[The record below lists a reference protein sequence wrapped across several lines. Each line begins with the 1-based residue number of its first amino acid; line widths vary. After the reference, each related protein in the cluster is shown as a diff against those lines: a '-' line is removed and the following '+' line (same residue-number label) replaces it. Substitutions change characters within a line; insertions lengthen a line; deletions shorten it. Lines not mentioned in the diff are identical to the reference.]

1 MKKILTFILAII
13 FAMNIFIVPI
23 SAQTQNQNTSTNQEV
38 INEDENNTINQE
50 VQTTTKEDEKKEDS
64 DTNKETEKQSNQET
78 ENSEKTQNQNDSA
91 SSQNNLTEEKD
102 ITNDDPQQF
111 RANGDIP
118 DEFYSTGPMA
128 RSANSGFNL
137 KSPYDNKTYTHNSKF
152 KDYNVTYGIDVSY
165 WNGTIN
171 WQKVK
176 NDGIKYA
183 FIRVGYRGYG
193 KAGTIDNDS
202 TFKRNIT
209 EAKKYGIKVGVYFFS
224 QAITTAEARQE
235 ANYTLNKIKGYSIDM
250 PVVIDYEYAGGSD
263 GRLTNANLSK
273 TAATNIVMEFCKTVK
288 NAGYTPMVYA
298 NYSMLNNDLNKST
311 IDSTYKVWLA
321 HYTNSTSYSGKY
333 EFWQHTSS
341 GNVDGISGRVDINVW
356 YTPKESKPTINTPTL
371 SFNGSNENTIWLKW
385 NKIDNATGYVLYRYN
400 TITKKYDEIKEITS
414 GDTTTFADRSKASAT
429 TYHYKIKSFYTEK
442 SGKKIYSNLSN
453 IFSATTLPRQVT
465 GLNTTKTAT
474 GKINLTWNKTLGAHG
489 YKIFKYNDKTKTYE
503 YLANVNATKYQD
515 TNVSKNN
522 TYYYKV
528 AAYKTLNGKNYHG
541 LTSPPAVST
550 ISSPK
555 LSFNGSNENTIWLKW
570 NKIDNAT
577 GYILYRYNTITK
589 KYDTVK
595 EITSGDTTTFADR
608 SRATATTYHY
618 AIKSFYTDKEGTI
631 IYSNL
636 SNVFSATTLPR
647 QVTDLKA
654 TTTDTDKITLTWNKT
669 LGAHG
674 YKIFKYND
682 KTKTYEYLTNVKE
695 TTYQDINVSKNN
707 TYYYKIA
714 AYKTLD
720 GKNYHG
726 LTSQILKVQH

>member
-50 VQTTTKEDEKKEDS
+50 VQTTTKEDEKKEES

-78 ENSEKTQNQNDSA
+78 ENSEKTQNQNESA

-111 RANGDIP
+111 RANGDIS
-118 DEFYSTGPMA
+118 DEFYSTGPKA

-356 YTPKESKPTINTPTL
+356 YTPKESKPTPPTPTISTPKL
-371 SFNGSNENTIWLKW
+371 IFHSCTENSIKLKW
-385 NKIDNATGYVLYRYN
+385 NKIENADGYRIYRYN
-400 TITKKYDEIKEITS
+400 TKTKKYDTIKDITS
-414 GDTTTFADRSKASAT
+414 GNTIYFIDTNKTISTRYTYKIRSFYVNDAGSRVYSKESAATYATTSPKQITGLKVTTT
-429 TYHYKIKSFYTEK
+429 YT
-442 SGKKIYSNLSN
+442 N
-453 IFSATTLPRQVT
+453 
-465 GLNTTKTAT
+465 
-474 GKINLTWNKTLGAHG
+474 KINLTWTKLSGITG
-489 YKIFKYNDKTKTYE
+489 YKVYKYNPKTKSYS
-503 YLANVNATKYQD
+503 YYATVKGNTYQD
-515 TNVSKNN
+515 TKVSKNN

-528 AAYKTLNGKNYHG
+528 RAYIVLNGRHYYGNYSSA
-541 LTSPPAVST
+541 LTAKAVNKT
-550 ISSPK
+550 YISMTRKTARVTAS
-555 LSFNGSNENTIWLKW
+555 LLNVRSDAG
-570 NKIDNAT
+570 
-577 GYILYRYNTITK
+577 
-589 KYDTVK
+589 
-595 EITSGDTTTFADR
+595 TSYKRIA
-608 SRATATTYHY
+608 
-618 AIKSFYTDKEGTI
+618 
-631 IYSNL
+631 
-636 SNVFSATTLPR
+636 
-647 QVTDLKA
+647 
-654 TTTDTDKITLTWNKT
+654 TLTKNAKVTAYGYKNDKYKKRWYKVTFTKGNKT
-669 LGAHG
+669 YYG
-674 YKIFKYND
+674 YVHSSYIKF
-682 KTKTYEYLTNVKE
+682 
-695 TTYQDINVSKNN
+695 
-707 TYYYKIA
+707 
-714 AYKTLD
+714 
-720 GKNYHG
+720 
-726 LTSQILKVQH
+726 

>member
-1 MKKILTFILAII
+1 MKKFLTFILAII

-23 SAQTQNQNTSTNQEV
+23 SAQTQNQNTSTNQEE

-50 VQTTTKEDEKKEDS
+50 VQTTTKEDEKKEGS

-78 ENSEKTQNQNDSA
+78 ENSQKTQNQNDSV

-111 RANGDIP
+111 RANGDIS

-128 RSANSGFNL
+128 RSTNSGFNL

-193 KAGTIDNDS
+193 KMGTIDNDS

-235 ANYTLNKIKGYSIDM
+235 ANYTLKQIKGYGLDM

-298 NYSMLNNDLNKST
+298 NYSMLNYDLNKST

-321 HYTNSTSYSGKY
+321 HYTSSTSYSGKY

-341 GNVDGISGRVDINVW
+341 GSVDGISGRVDINVW
-356 YTPKESKPTINTPTL
+356 YTPKSSEPSISTPKLTFYSSSDNAIKL
-371 SFNGSNENTIWLKW
+371 TW
-385 NKIDNATGYVLYRYN
+385 NKISNATGYRIYRYN
-400 TITKKYDEIKEITS
+400 SKTKKYDVLKDITS
-414 GDTTTFADRSKASAT
+414 GSTTNYTDSKRSSAT
-429 TYHYKIKSFYTEK
+429 TYIYKIRSFYTDK
-442 SGKKIYSNLSN
+442 SGSRIYSSAS
-453 IFSATTLPRQVT
+453 SATYATTDPKKVSGLKVT
-465 GLNTTKTAT
+465 TTYTN
-474 GKINLTWNKTLGAHG
+474 KINLTWSKVYGASG
-489 YKIFKYNDKTKTYE
+489 YRIYKYNSKSKTYV
-503 YLANVNATKYQD
+503 YLATVKGNTYQD
-515 TNVSKNN
+515 KKVSKNK

-528 AAYKTLNGKNYHG
+528 RAYRTLSGKNYYG
-541 LTSPPAVST
+541 SYSSSLKAKAVLKTYLSMTKKTAKVKALVLNVRSNAGTSSKRIT
-550 ISSPK
+550 
-555 LSFNGSNENTIWLKW
+555 
-570 NKIDNAT
+570 
-577 GYILYRYNTITK
+577 TITYNK
-589 KYDTVK
+589 KV
-595 EITSGDTTTFADR
+595 
-608 SRATATTYHY
+608 TAYGY
-618 AIKSFYTDKEGTI
+618 KNDSKGKRWY
-631 IYSNL
+631 
-636 SNVFSATTLPR
+636 
-647 QVTDLKA
+647 
-654 TTTDTDKITLTWNKT
+654 KIT
-669 LGAHG
+669 
-674 YKIFKYND
+674 FK
-682 KTKTYEYLTNVKE
+682 KGKKTYYGYVHSKYLKF
-695 TTYQDINVSKNN
+695 
-707 TYYYKIA
+707 
-714 AYKTLD
+714 
-720 GKNYHG
+720 
-726 LTSQILKVQH
+726 

>member
-50 VQTTTKEDEKKEDS
+50 VQTTTKEDEKKEGS

-78 ENSEKTQNQNDSA
+78 ENSQKTQNQNDA
-91 SSQNNLTEEKD
+91 VSSQNNLTEEKD

-111 RANGDIP
+111 RANGDIS

-152 KDYNVTYGIDVSY
+152 KDYNVTYCIDVSY

-224 QAITTAEARQE
+224 QAITTAEAREE

-333 EFWQHTSS
+333 EFWQHTSDGS
-341 GNVDGISGRVDINVW
+341 VDGISGRVDINVW
-356 YTPKESKPTINTPTL
+356 YTPKSSEPSISTPKLTFYSSSDNAIKL
-371 SFNGSNENTIWLKW
+371 TW
-385 NKIDNATGYVLYRYN
+385 NKISNATGYRIYRYN
-400 TITKKYDEIKEITS
+400 SKTKKYDVLKDITS
-414 GDTTTFADRSKASAT
+414 GNTTNYTDSKRSSAT
-429 TYHYKIKSFYTEK
+429 TYIYKIRSFYTDK
-442 SGKKIYSNLSN
+442 SGSRIYSSAS
-453 IFSATTLPRQVT
+453 SATYATTDPKKVSGLKVT
-465 GLNTTKTAT
+465 TTYTN
-474 GKINLTWNKTLGAHG
+474 KINLTWSKVYGASG
-489 YKIFKYNDKTKTYE
+489 YRIYKYNSKSKSYV
-503 YLANVNATKYQD
+503 YLATVKGNTYQD
-515 TNVSKNN
+515 KKVSKNK

-528 AAYKTLNGKNYHG
+528 RAYRTLSGKNYYG
-541 LTSPPAVST
+541 SYSSSLKAKAVLKTYLSMTKKTAKVKALVLNVRSNAGTSSKRIT
-550 ISSPK
+550 
-555 LSFNGSNENTIWLKW
+555 
-570 NKIDNAT
+570 
-577 GYILYRYNTITK
+577 TITYNK
-589 KYDTVK
+589 KV
-595 EITSGDTTTFADR
+595 
-608 SRATATTYHY
+608 TAYGY
-618 AIKSFYTDKEGTI
+618 KNDSKGKRWY
-631 IYSNL
+631 
-636 SNVFSATTLPR
+636 
-647 QVTDLKA
+647 
-654 TTTDTDKITLTWNKT
+654 KIT
-669 LGAHG
+669 
-674 YKIFKYND
+674 FK
-682 KTKTYEYLTNVKE
+682 KGKKTYYGYVHSKYLKF
-695 TTYQDINVSKNN
+695 
-707 TYYYKIA
+707 
-714 AYKTLD
+714 
-720 GKNYHG
+720 
-726 LTSQILKVQH
+726 